1 MARIPI
7 HPGVTLKED
16 FLEPLELSANKL
28 AAAIKVPQNRISA
41 IVNKDRG
48 VSADTAMRLEKYFGV
63 SAQFWMNLQARYE
76 LDLAE
81 QKKGSE
87 IRTIKR
93 RPNAPPA
100 VATAPRSAPR
110 P

>member
-16 FLEPLELSANKL
+16 FLEPLELSANRL

-41 IVNKDRG
+41 IVKAQRG
-48 VSADTAMRLEKYFGV
+48 ISADTAMRLERYFGV
-63 SAQFWMNLQARYE
+63 SAGFWMNLQARYG

-81 QKKGSE
+81 QEKGGE

-93 RPNAPPA
+93 RQPKMTA
-100 VATAPRSAPR
+100 VVP
-110 P
+110 